1 MCRTRN
7 AVRSQGLRGFESHP
21 RRFNLLTMFKFLRR
35 NKKQPE
41 NLNEVLKELTKLAEK
56 NAELEKEIVKLK
68 TETQFFF
75 KKVGFIR
82 YNPFDNLGGDQS
94 FSLALLDSN
103 DNGFVITSLF
113 SREGNRVYAKTIKSG
128 QSGYSLS
135 GEEKQALEKAKSF

>member
-7 AVRSQGLRGFESHP
+7 AVRSQGLRGFESNP

>member
-1 MCRTRN
+1 
-7 AVRSQGLRGFESHP
+7 
-21 RRFNLLTMFKFLRR
+21 MFKFLRR